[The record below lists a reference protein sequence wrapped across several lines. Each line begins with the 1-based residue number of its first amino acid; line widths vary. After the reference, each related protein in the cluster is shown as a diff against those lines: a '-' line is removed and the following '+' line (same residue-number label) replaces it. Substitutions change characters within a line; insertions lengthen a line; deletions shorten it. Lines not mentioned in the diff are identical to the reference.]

1 VTASL
6 DRLVPAASYLEEAFL
21 RWVLT
26 PAVDAA
32 IVPHVH
38 SQHPV
43 TVNDR
48 TYRLDYLIAGA
59 SLRLA
64 VELDGFAFHSDRSA
78 FTYDR
83 LRQND
88 LAASGLTVLRF
99 SYDAVRLDT
108 ARCVAQLQAML
119 RQDAALARFVIDV
132 PRVDVPDMAGDPL
145 RAADPPRQVRQE
157 SDGGYFAGAR
167 SRLDRKPLRACQDEA
182 LAALANYYAS
192 GGRHAAT
199 VMAVGAGKTALGV
212 AAALSFTRR
221 RALVV
226 TPGSVIRGTFAKALD
241 PGAPGN
247 VLYGLVGGPLLPG
260 VRPPATLVLDAD
272 EQQISKVTRERL
284 LAADILVT
292 NFHALGTGEE
302 PGHLLAKLEP
312 GDVDFI
318 VVDEAHIAASAS
330 YQRLFAHFHATRTLL
345 MSACFKRLD
354 GKPIDADVVYR
365 YRLVDSIAD
374 GSARNLRVHR
384 FAPEA
389 AATVYEAVWPD
400 GRREEIASRD
410 ALLAA
415 LGDERKMARITAQS
429 DAPIRQVM
437 RVTRACLDTQAKLL
451 TSIKPRVLFAAMGER
466 HAEQIARIA
475 EEYGIACATL
485 HHSMSPAAI
494 AATRRRFESDSG
506 DLQGIVQLRMLGQGY
521 DFPPVTVVV
530 PIRPYGSFGEFYQ
543 FIGRG
548 VRVLRH
554 PGLAA
559 DRQYLDVVCHA
570 ELGLEDHLEAVCT
583 ENDMDPA
590 LVHNT
595 PPLDADTAAEDLTSG
610 DGDGGSGV
618 PAPAGPSGLDA
629 FVLYERGRVEERIV
643 HDLDRVEARR
653 AERELQ
659 LMAQRYAV
667 YAQSTAAPVPFEQ
680 FVEYMRRLTGGR

>member
-1 VTASL
+1 MSAGLEQLIPS
-6 DRLVPAASYLEEAFL
+6 ASYLEEAFL

-26 PAVDAA
+26 PAAQQG
-32 IVPHVH
+32 IVAHVH

-43 TVNDR
+43 TVNER
-48 TYRLDYLIAGA
+48 TYRLDYLIAGE
-59 SLRLA
+59 SLHLA
-64 VELDGFAFHSDRSA
+64 VELDGFTFHSDRAA

-88 LAASGLTVLRF
+88 LAATGLTMLRF

-119 RQDAALARFVIDV
+119 RQDAVLSPLVIAA
-132 PRVDVPDMAGDPL
+132 PRVEVPEMVGDPL
-145 RAADPPRQVRQE
+145 RAADPPRGVQPTADE
-157 SDGGYFAGAR
+157 AYFAGAR
-167 SRLDRKPLRACQDEA
+167 SRVVRGPLRACQEEA

-241 PGAPGN
+241 PGVPGN
-247 VLYGLVGGPLLPG
+247 VLYGLAGGPLLPG
-260 VRPPATLVLDAD
+260 AQPPATLVLDAD
-272 EQQISKVTRERL
+272 DEQISRVSRQRM
-284 LAADILVT
+284 LAADVLVT
-292 NFHALGTGEE
+292 NFHALGTGDKD
-302 PGHLLAKLEP
+302 GDLLAKLEP
-312 GDVDFI
+312 EDVDFI

-330 YQRLFAHFHATRTLL
+330 YQRLFAHFRGARTLL
-345 MSACFKRLD
+345 MSACFQRLD

-374 GSARNLRVHR
+374 GSAKNLRVHR
-384 FAPEA
+384 FAPDA

-400 GRREEIASRD
+400 GRREQIVGRD

-429 DAPIRQVM
+429 DASIRQVM
-437 RVTRACLDTQAKLL
+437 TVTRACLDAQAKLL
-451 TSIKPRVLFAAMGER
+451 APVKPRALFAALGEA
-466 HAEQIARIA
+466 HARQIARIA
-475 EEYGIACATL
+475 EEHGIPCATL
-485 HHSMSPAAI
+485 HHSMSASAI
-494 AATRRRFESDSG
+494 KATRRRFESDAG

-521 DFPPVTVVV
+521 DFPPITVVV
-530 PIRPYGSFGEFYQ
+530 PVRPYGSFGEFYQ

-559 DRQYLDVVCHA
+559 DQQYLDVVCHA
-570 ELGLEDHLEAVCT
+570 ELGLEDHLEAMC
-583 ENDMDPA
+583 EDNDMDPA
-590 LVHNT
+590 LLLDV
-595 PPLDADTAAEDLTSG
+595 PLIDTGMLEADFTDSDGLGEGTSDSAFPG
-610 DGDGGSGV
+610 EV
-618 PAPAGPSGLDA
+618 DA
-629 FVLYERGRVEERIV
+629 FVLYERGRVEQRVV

-653 AERELQ
+653 QERQMQ

-667 YAQSTAAPVPFEQ
+667 YAQNTTTPMPFEQ
-680 FVEYMRRLTGGR
+680 FVEYMRRLTSGQ